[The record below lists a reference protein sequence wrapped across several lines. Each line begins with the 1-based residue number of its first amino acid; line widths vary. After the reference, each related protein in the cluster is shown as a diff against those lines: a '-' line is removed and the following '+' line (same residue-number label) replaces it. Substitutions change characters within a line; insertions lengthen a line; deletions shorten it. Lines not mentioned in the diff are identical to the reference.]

1 MAGGR
6 EIKTKIKSVQNTRK
20 VTRALEM
27 VSASKIRKAQD
38 RMKASRPY
46 ARAMKQVIGH
56 LAQANSE
63 FQHPYLVER
72 KEIKRVGYVIISSD
86 RGLAG
91 GLNNNL
97 FRKLLGEFRQWQ
109 EKGVEVDVVTI
120 GQKAS
125 VFFRRIKVDMLA
137 TVTHLGDTPQVE
149 QLVGVIKVMLDAY
162 DSGKVDKVFLSYNDF
177 VNTMVQRAAFDQLL
191 PLPASDEVVA
201 SHDWDYIYE
210 PDAQAVLEHVLTR
223 YIESLVY
230 QAVMENI
237 ASEHAA
243 RMVAMKSASDNATKL
258 IDTLNLVYNKARQAA
273 ITQEISEIVGGAAAV

>member
-27 VSASKIRKAQD
+27 VSASKIRKAQE

-56 LAQANSE
+56 IAQANSE

-72 KEIKRVGYVIISSD
+72 KQIKRVGYVIVSSD

-97 FRKLLGEFRQWQ
+97 FRKLLGEIRNWQ
-109 EKGVEVDVVTI
+109 QQGVEVDVVTI

-125 VFFRRIKVDMLA
+125 VFFRRIKVEMLA
-137 TVTHLGDTPQVE
+137 TVTHLGDQPRVD
-149 QLVGVIKVMLDAY
+149 QLIGVIKVMLDAY
-162 DSGKVDKVFLSYNDF
+162 TGGKVDKVFLAYND
-177 VNTMVQRAAFDQLL
+177 
-191 PLPASDEVVA
+191 
-201 SHDWDYIYE
+201 
-210 PDAQAVLEHVLTR
+210 
-223 YIESLVY
+223 
-230 QAVMENI
+230 
-237 ASEHAA
+237 
-243 RMVAMKSASDNATKL
+243 
-258 IDTLNLVYNKARQAA
+258 
-273 ITQEISEIVGGAAAV
+273 